1 MLSLTALTALVGL
14 VLLVW
19 SPSLLAQTEPR
30 GLLLGDVKI
39 ESPGAAVPARV
50 ANFSGI
56 WDGVWSGAATSRGY
70 QPKKGGREVTIAIE
84 KIEPPR
90 VTAVYAW
97 GAYEDRKG
105 GWRRLTGGISGDHLV
120 LEWGEDSV
128 IQIILKPTGNP
139 RLIEAAFVAEK
150 YTMTATLKKR

>member
-1 MLSLTALTALVGL
+1 M
-14 VLLVW
+14 
-19 SPSLLAQTEPR
+19 EPR
-30 GLLLGDVKI
+30 GLLPGGVKI
-39 ESPGAAVPARV
+39 ESPGGAVPARV

-56 WDGVWSGAATSRGY
+56 WEGVWSGVATSQGY
-70 QPKKGGREVTIAIE
+70 QPKKGGRQVAIAIE

-97 GAYEDRKG
+97 SAYEDRKA
-105 GWRRLTGGISGDHLV
+105 GWRRLTGGISGDRLV

-128 IQIILKPTGNP
+128 IQIILKPTANP
-139 RLIEAAFVAEK
+139 RLIEAAFISEK